1 MDQEQIEA
9 ARAEV
14 AGWIDAAKIMQRE
27 RDEARTRLS
36 EVERERDEA
45 REMHRVWVE
54 EPEGLRWYMDRASE
68 RAARITELE
77 AEVARLTHK
86 LIDVG
91 EMECGKCDA
100 VGVDC
105 GEHHPSW
112 RWLATQARADIATLR
127 AAIAEA
133 VRRADGMS
141 WPDKFGALEAVE
153 PLRNLTK
160 PDTPSERIMSDK
172 DRENPVE
179 GAHPTQP
186 EPEDALVGDAAID
199 AMLSAIDSAGRGYSI
214 RLTRLVDEVATYT
227 LTYRDEQHE
236 FDSHEDAHAALAE
249 WSEQERREAVKQFLS
264 ARGGRVVFDGRE
276 A

>member
-1 MDQEQIEA
+1 MMTQEQIEA
-9 ARAEV
+9 VMQIVHSLRTGAMFQDHR
-14 AGWIDAAKIMQRE
+14 DAAEAVVRE
-27 RDEARTRLS
+27 AITALQARVDEA
-36 EVERERDEA
+36 ERERDEA

-133 VRRADGMS
+133 VRRADNPS
-141 WPDKFGALEAVE
+141 RYAECFSFEAAKYITE

-186 EPEDALVGDAAID
+186 EGEDALV
-199 AMLSAIDSAGRGYSI
+199 
-214 RLTRLVDEVATYT
+214 
-227 LTYRDEQHE
+227 
-236 FDSHEDAHAALAE
+236 
-249 WSEQERREAVKQFLS
+249 EAVKASIEGWNNVVEMGLLPPQHHDTAKRLSDRLHTALS
-264 ARGGRVVFDGRE
+264 ARGGRVVFDGSE
-276 A
+276 G